1 VDAQRSGR
9 PSAEGDDRRHIPM
22 PCVGRSIGFLRA
34 PELGPGC
41 AHRDGALSVSFTV
54 GCQAVLASSYSGMGG
69 IRVIPTYGEPL
80 GEAFVPPCD
89 EDDGFR
95 IEAVRIVG
103 VDPKIAF
110 APDREETIFIADGVN
125 ELPPSLQRLRR
136 PPRCDHGE
144 APVELTGQW
153 LGIVDPGVDLIPPYR
168 LQMRV
173 DLATVSHY
181 ERTFPTIRVE
191 SELRRPL
198 RRRDLRSSLWQG
210 GSISVTA
217 TCVRGQFHAQE
228 VAALP
233 A

>member
-1 VDAQRSGR
+1 MDRFRLATCTLVAAAVALLSACWAEGPRSGGSGSCAFEIR
-9 PSAEGDDRRHIPM
+9 LD
-22 PCVGRSIGFLRA
+22 GR
-34 PELGPGC
+34 
-41 AHRDGALSVSFTV
+41 
-54 GCQAVLASSYSGMGG
+54 SYSGMGG

-89 EDDGFR
+89 EDAGFR

-110 APDREETIFIADGVN
+110 ASPDREETIFIADSVN

-136 PPRCDHGE
+136 APRCDHGE

-181 ERTFPTIRVE
+181 ERTFPTLRVE

-233 A
+233 G